1 MTAAGRF
8 FSISQTQSQTTNT
21 AISLRRTNMLS
32 VALICTANRCRSV
45 MAHAIF
51 VAEAASRG
59 LSVDVYSAGVY
70 DFTDQPPI
78 DDIIRTCL
86 RHNTPSPKEAPTW
99 VRDLPLDSID
109 RFLVMEQHHAD
120 VLTRQFG
127 VTPERVSL
135 LGEFDPHGRGSEIAD
150 PFDRGSLVYDKSYE
164 QIRDCIVCYLD
175 TTPELP
181 VDE

>member
-1 MTAAGRF
+1 M
-8 FSISQTQSQTTNT
+8 S
-21 AISLRRTNMLS
+21 S

-59 LSVDVYSAGVY
+59 ISMQVYSAGVY
-70 DFTDQPPI
+70 DFSDQPPI
-78 DDIIRTCL
+78 GDTIATCL
-86 RHNTPSPKEAPTW
+86 KHNTPLIKDPTW

-120 VLTRQFG
+120 VLIRDFG
-127 VTPERVSL
+127 ISPERVSL

-150 PFDRGSLVYDKSYE
+150 PFSRGSLVYDESYQ
-164 QIRDCIVCYLD
+164 QIRDCIVNYLD
-175 TTPELP
+175 TTAELLTP
-181 VDE
+181 KAVKSPSPG